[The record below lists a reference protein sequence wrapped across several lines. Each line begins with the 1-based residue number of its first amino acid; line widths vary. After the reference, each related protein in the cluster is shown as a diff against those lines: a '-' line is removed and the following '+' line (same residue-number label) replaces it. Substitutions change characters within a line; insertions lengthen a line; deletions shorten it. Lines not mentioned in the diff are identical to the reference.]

1 MAKGEEKYARS
12 KRKNGSG
19 LGLPIAKWI
28 VTNLNGNINIE
39 SIENKG
45 FYRTQSKIA
54 TELIIEHCY
63 FLFRSISTN
72 CETNSISLSL
82 NPVTSIFLVFVM
94 PNK

>member
-1 MAKGEEKYARS
+1 MKKAYKIKLFGDFVFCEFDGKMA
-12 KRKNGSG
+12 
-19 LGLPIAKWI
+19 
-28 VTNLNGNINIE
+28 E

-54 TELIIEHCY
+54 TEHIIEHCY

>member
-1 MAKGEEKYARS
+1 MKKAYKIRLFGDFVFCEFDGKMA
-12 KRKNGSG
+12 
-19 LGLPIAKWI
+19 
-28 VTNLNGNINIE
+28 E

-45 FYRTQSKIA
+45 FYRTQSKMAI
-54 TELIIEHCY
+54 ELIIEHCY

>member
-1 MAKGEEKYARS
+1 MKKAYKIRLFGDSVFCEFDGKMA
-12 KRKNGSG
+12 
-19 LGLPIAKWI
+19 
-28 VTNLNGNINIE
+28 E

>member
-1 MAKGEEKYARS
+1 MKKAYKIRLFGDFVFCEFDGKMA
-12 KRKNGSG
+12 
-19 LGLPIAKWI
+19 
-28 VTNLNGNINIE
+28 E

-54 TELIIEHCY
+54 TELIIEHNY

>member
-1 MAKGEEKYARS
+1 MKKAYKIRLFGDFVFCEFDGKMA
-12 KRKNGSG
+12 
-19 LGLPIAKWI
+19 
-28 VTNLNGNINIE
+28 E

-82 NPVTSIFLVFVM
+82 NPVTSIFLVFVI